1 MDPHSLVQ
9 EALDPGEEVSAV
21 SALDV
26 THGRLFQ
33 EGPGVLRDLPS
44 QAQSDPDGE
53 KSTVRAVRCCQ
64 KAVDHLEQWNLC

>member
-1 MDPHSLVQ
+1 MDHSLVQ
-9 EALDPGEEVSAV
+9 EALDLGEEISAV
-21 SALDV
+21 SSLDV

-44 QAQSDPDGE
+44 QTQSDPDRE

-64 KAVDHLEQWNLC
+64 ETVDHLE